1 MLRKIA
7 LEEHVALDF
16 TVDQSAGFASPECWQ
31 ELRRRLLDTREL
43 RLREMDANGIEWMVV
58 SLNSP
63 TVQAVADPLRAAE
76 LARVA
81 NDALAELVAR
91 QPDRFR
97 AFGALPMVDPDAAI
111 AELQRCVTQLG
122 FLGVMVNG
130 FSQAGDGSEL
140 RYYDHA
146 AYRAFWHALQRLD
159 VPFYLHPRLPLARD
173 ARSYDGHPWLYSPA
187 WAFGQETATHALRL
201 MASGLFEDCPGVQ
214 VILGH
219 LGEGLPACLWR
230 LDHATDW
237 MWREHAPRHAARRG
251 FTQTMRTNFH
261 LTTSG
266 NLSTPVLRMAI
277 EILGAQRVLFS
288 TDWPFEEI
296 SAAARWF
303 DAAPLDEDTRRLI
316 GRDNAR
322 VLLRLPA

>member
-1 MLRKIA
+1 MLGKIA
-7 LEEHVALDF
+7 LEEHVAIDV
-16 TVDQSAGFASPECWQ
+16 TVEQSAGFASPGCWR
-31 ELRRRLLDTREL
+31 ELRRRLLDTHEL

-63 TVQAVADPLRAAE
+63 TVQAIADPVRAAE

-97 AFGALPMVDPDAAI
+97 AFGALPMIEADSAI
-111 AELQRCVTQLG
+111 AELQRCITQLG

-130 FSQAGDGSEL
+130 FSEAGDGSAL
-140 RYYDHA
+140 RYYDLP
-146 AYRAFWHALQRLD
+146 AYRPFWHALERLG
-159 VPFYLHPRLPLARD
+159 VPFYLHPRLPLRRD
-173 ARSYDGHPWLYSPA
+173 ARAYEGHAWLYSPA

-201 MASGLFEDCPGVQ
+201 MASGLFEECPDLQ

-237 MWREHAPRHAARRG
+237 MWRDGEPRHAARRG
-251 FTQTMRTNFH
+251 FTATMRRNFH
-261 LTTSG
+261 VTTSG
-266 NLSTPVLRMAI
+266 NLSTPVLRMVI
-277 EILGAQRVLFS
+277 EILGADRIMFS

-296 SAAARWF
+296 AAAAHWF
-303 DAAPLDEDTRRLI
+303 DASPLDEDTRRRI
-316 GRDNAR
+316 GRDNAQA
-322 VLLRLPA
+322 LLRLP